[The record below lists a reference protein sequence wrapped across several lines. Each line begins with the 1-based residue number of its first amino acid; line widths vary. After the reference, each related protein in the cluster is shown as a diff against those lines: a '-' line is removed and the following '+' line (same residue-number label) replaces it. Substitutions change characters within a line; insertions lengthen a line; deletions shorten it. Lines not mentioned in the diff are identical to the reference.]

1 MGDPLE
7 ANDSPASVELERRN
21 SLSPYFFSASAC
33 SFYVLEIIVIIVIFK
48 GYYFK
53 VQVLFDS

>member
-1 MGDPLE
+1 MIHPQVSNLKE
-7 ANDSPASVELERRN
+7 ET
-21 SLSPYFFSASAC
+21 PYFFSASAC